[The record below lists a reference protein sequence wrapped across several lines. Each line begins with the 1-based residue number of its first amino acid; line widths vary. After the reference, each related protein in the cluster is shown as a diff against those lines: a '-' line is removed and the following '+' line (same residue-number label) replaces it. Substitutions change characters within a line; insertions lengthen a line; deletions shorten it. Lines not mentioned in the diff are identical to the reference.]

1 MSTNHNH
8 RALKI
13 TILSS
18 SILFSS
24 LALAQATT
32 TIGGAFSGG
41 TIVPVAGPGSIV
53 IGNRGSA
60 ASPNVPAANAAD
72 AIVIGQSATQ
82 ANTQYSIAIGR
93 DAASGGG
100 QAAVAMGWNSLAS
113 GTKAVALGSNATVT
127 GESGLAVGRRA
138 FALANDTTALGGFAL
153 ANQVGASAL
162 GYQAIAAGVNSTAV
176 GNSAVAVGNRST
188 AVGVQS
194 QANATGSLALGDTA
208 IVSNTATNGIALG
221 TNATVNHAGSLAMGA
236 GATTTVGAQ
245 AGYTAYGLAATQ
257 TSVGEVSFGAAGA
270 ARKLTNVAAGQAAT
284 DAVNVSQL
292 DQVAQN
298 TAASLGGGAAYDPT
312 TGAYTAPT
320 YNVANATYRDVGSA
334 LNALNNNVI
343 SQGRAYTDEQIANV
357 RSEAAHD
364 RREARAGSAAAMAVA
379 GLPQPTQPDKNMVSM
394 GASVFQG
401 QSAVALGLS
410 RVTADNRW
418 VMKGAVTSTSR
429 GQFGAAVGGGYQW

>member
-1 MSTNHNH
+1 MSKKHSH
-8 RALKI
+8 RILKL
-13 TILSS
+13 TILSGS
-18 SILFSS
+18 VLFSS
-24 LALAQATT
+24 LAMAQFTT
-32 TIGGAFSGG
+32 TIGGAFAGG
-41 TIVPVAGPGSIV
+41 TVNPVAGPGSIV
-53 IGNRGSA
+53 IGNRGSTN
-60 ASPNVPAANAAD
+60 SPNLPAANASD

-93 DAASGGG
+93 DAAAGGG
-100 QAAVAMGWNSLAS
+100 QAAVALGWNALAS
-113 GTKAVALGSNATVT
+113 GTKAVAVGSNAVVT
-127 GESGLAVGRRA
+127 GESGVAMGRRA
-138 FALANDTTALGGFAL
+138 LALANDTTAVGGFAT
-153 ANQVGASAL
+153 ASQVGA
-162 GYQAIAAGVNSTAV
+162 TAV
-176 GNSAVAVGNRST
+176 GNLSVASGVRST
-188 AVGVQS
+188 ALGIQS
-194 QANATGSLALGDTA
+194 QATADSSLALGDTA
-208 IVSNTATNGIALG
+208 IVANGATSGIALG
-221 TNATVNHAGSLAMGA
+221 TNARANHANSLALGA
-236 GATTTVGAQ
+236 NSATSVGAQ
-245 AGYTAYGLAATQ
+245 ANYTAYGLAAPQ
-257 TSVGEVSFGAAGA
+257 SSAGEVSFGSAGA
-270 ARKLTNVAAGQAAT
+270 ARTLTNVAAGQAAT

-292 DQVAQN
+292 NQVAQN
-298 TAASLGGGAAYDPT
+298 TATSLGGGASYDPT

-334 LNALNNNVI
+334 LNALNNSVV

-357 RSEAAHD
+357 RSEAARD